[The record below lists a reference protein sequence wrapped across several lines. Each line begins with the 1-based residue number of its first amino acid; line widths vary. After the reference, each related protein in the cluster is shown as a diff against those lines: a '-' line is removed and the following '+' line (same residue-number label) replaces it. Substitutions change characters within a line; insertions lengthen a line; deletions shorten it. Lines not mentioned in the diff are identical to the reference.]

1 MLRVCPVR
9 EKAQQQSYISKA
21 VLGTFSDTERNV
33 IVKNAASKNDGSVVE
48 LAKILDESI
57 CKNFPEL
64 FNKLLSYK
72 IYDFWDW
79 KTESSLMLDKWWE
92 FAANADD
99 NTIYV
104 FNCVFLQ
111 NPMCETMMRFNFET
125 EKSQAYISKNS

>member
-33 IVKNAASKNDGSVVE
+33 IVENSVPKNDGYVVE
-48 LAKILDESI
+48 LAKILDESV

-92 FAANADD
+92 FAANADE
-99 NTIYV
+99 TLY
-104 FNCVFLQ
+104 
-111 NPMCETMMRFNFET
+111 MCLTACSC
-125 EKSQAYISKNS
+125 KIQCAKL